1 MYRMYDIN
9 KEVIAWDTVVVE
21 QASKQ
26 QEVF

>member
-26 QEVF
+26 QEAF

>member
-1 MYRMYDIN
+1 MYDIN

-26 QEVF
+26 QEAF